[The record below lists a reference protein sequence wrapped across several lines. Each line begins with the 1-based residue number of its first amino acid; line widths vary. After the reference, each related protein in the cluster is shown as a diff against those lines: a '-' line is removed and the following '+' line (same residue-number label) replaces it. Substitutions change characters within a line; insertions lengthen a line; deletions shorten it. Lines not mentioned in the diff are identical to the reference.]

1 MPPYQADIL
10 VVDDD
15 LQIAELIQTALCAAG
30 MRCRSA
36 PDASV
41 ALTMLE
47 ESPFSVVVTDICM
60 PEMSGLELLERCRQF
75 HPGTRVIVVT
85 GFASTQW
92 LADAIRLGAYDYMEK
107 PLAVDEVVEAVRA
120 AVEDFS
126 PGALTRRAAH
136 ALQIEAQLGQAP
148 LESIHALVHTVEAK
162 DPYTRRHSEQVTHYA
177 LRLAEYVGLDS
188 ATVESVRVAALLHD
202 IGKIGIPDRILTK
215 PGPLTAQEMLLVQR
229 HPDVG
234 AGIVENIS
242 MFQAEA
248 ILIRGHHEN
257 WDGSGYP
264 QGLRGEEIPLGAR
277 VIKLA
282 DCIDAMLMRRTYK
295 EPFSFGQ
302 MIAGLQ
308 GGAGS
313 AFDPGLTSAAIQW
326 CREHLD
332 QMILAE
338 AA

>member
-1 MPPYQADIL
+1 MP
-10 VVDDD
+10 
-15 LQIAELIQTALCAAG
+15 G
-30 MRCRSA
+30 MN
-36 PDASV
+36 
-41 ALTMLE
+41 
-47 ESPFSVVVTDICM
+47 
-60 PEMSGLELLERCRQF
+60 GLDLLERCRRF
-75 HPGTRVIVVT
+75 FPGMRVIVVT

-107 PLAVDEVVEAVRA
+107 PLAIDEVVEAVRA

-136 ALQIEAQLGQAP
+136 ALQVEARLGQAP
-148 LESIHALVHTVEAK
+148 FESIHALVHTVEAK

-177 LRLAEYVGLDS
+177 MRLAEYVGLPT
-188 ATVESVRVAALLHD
+188 AMVESVRVAALLHD

-215 PGPLTAQEMLLVQR
+215 PGPLTPGEMRLVQR

-234 AGIVENIS
+234 ASIVENIS

-248 ILIRGHHEN
+248 SLVRGHHEN

-264 QGLRGEEIPLGAR
+264 QHLAGDDIPLGAR
-277 VIKLA
+277 VIKIA

-295 EPFSFGQ
+295 EPFSFQ
-302 MIAGLQ
+302 RMIDGLT
-308 GGAGS
+308 GGTGTQ
-313 AFDPGLTSAAIQW
+313 FDPDLTVAAIHW
-326 CREHLD
+326 CRAHLD